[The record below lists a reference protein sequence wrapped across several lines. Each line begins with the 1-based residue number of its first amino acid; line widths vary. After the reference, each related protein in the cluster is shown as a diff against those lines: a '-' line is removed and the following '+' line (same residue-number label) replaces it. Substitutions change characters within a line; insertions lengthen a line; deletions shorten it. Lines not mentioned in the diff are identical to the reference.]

1 MRAMKLIVPA
11 VILAAG
17 FVVCTSVT
25 YGKAEYAK
33 KESKKCVD
41 CHGKV
46 SADKDAMNKNLT
58 DMGKYYKDHDH
69 SLDGYKK

>member
-1 MRAMKLIVPA
+1 MRAMKLVVPA

-17 FVVCTSVT
+17 FVVCTSAT
-25 YGKAEYAK
+25 YGKQEYAK
-33 KESKKCVD
+33 KEGKKCVD
-41 CHGKV
+41 CHAKV
-46 SADKDAMNKNLT
+46 EGKDAMNKNLT